1 MKAQLR
7 ASVRRMRDEA
17 ALLPLR
23 ARARRDLSPPRPAS
37 YASFGRSSVVVP
49 PARVDSPHC
58 ISVGDEVVV
67 LEGSWLA
74 VYPQPGLPLPQLR
87 IGSRT
92 HIGRSCHIAC
102 VGSVTIGEDVL
113 TADHVF
119 IADTYHGFEQPDV
132 PIIRQP
138 MAPPRPVVIG
148 NGSFLGIRSVILQ
161 GTTIGENAYV
171 GAGAVVDRD
180 VPPRTVVVGNPARP
194 VRTWVGATGSWRSVS
209 GWDDLPS

>member
-1 MKAQLR
+1 MRSGLR
-7 ASVRRMRDEA
+7 ASLRLARDEA

-23 ARARRDLSPPRPAS
+23 LRARRDLSPPRPAS

-49 PARVDSPHC
+49 PARVDSPQC

-67 LEGSWLA
+67 LENSWLA
-74 VYPQPGLPLPQLR
+74 VFPQPGLPLPQLR
-87 IGSRT
+87 IGSRS

-102 VGSVTIGEDVL
+102 VGSITIGEDVL
-113 TADHVF
+113 TADQVF
-119 IADTYHGFEQPDV
+119 IADTYHGFEQPGV

-138 MAPPRPVVIG
+138 MAAPRPVVIG
-148 NGSFLGIRSVILQ
+148 RGSFLGIRSVILQ

-194 VRTWVGATGSWRSVS
+194 VRTWDAESGSWRSVS
-209 GWDDLPS
+209 GWGDLRS